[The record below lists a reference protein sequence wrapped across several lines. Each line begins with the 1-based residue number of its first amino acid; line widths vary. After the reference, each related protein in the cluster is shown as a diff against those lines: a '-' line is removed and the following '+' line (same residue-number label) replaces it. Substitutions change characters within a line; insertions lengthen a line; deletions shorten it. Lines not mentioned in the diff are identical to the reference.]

1 MVTVIKKD
9 TASQTIKSLLEQGA
23 RQKPRK
29 KIDIE
34 RYCGTIKLTED
45 PLLLQKKWR
54 DDWK

>member
-1 MVTVIKKD
+1 MVTVIKKG

-23 RQKPRK
+23 RKKPRK
-29 KIDIE
+29 KIDLE
-34 RYCGTIKLTED
+34 KYCGTITLTED

>member
-34 RYCGTIKLTED
+34 KYCGTIKLTED